1 MDTHD
6 DRWNQALNKI
16 LKRLALNEKPGFL
29 ILDGP
34 KGSGKTDLLDLVRKS
49 TQHQIPM
56 EEIKTVENF
65 KLAKAIYGKKYLCI
79 YLSSADKWASAPA
92 IILNA
97 LVDTVCVNGANK
109 DQNILLIWDNID
121 KAIDSSYE
129 EMNKRF
135 LGEIYQSFPMYNNLT
150 FICAV
155 TSVGGK
161 TFEPFNMSAVA
172 PHLMHLVD

>member
-1 MDTHD
+1 MDTHGN
-6 DRWNQALNKI
+6 RWNQALNKI

-34 KGSGKTDLLDLVRKS
+34 KGSGKTDLLDLVRKI
-49 TQHQIPM
+49 TQRQISM
-56 EEIKTVENF
+56 EEIKDEENF
-65 KLAKAIYGKKYLCI
+65 KLANTIYDKKYLCI
-79 YLSSADKWASAPA
+79 YLSSADRWASAPT

-97 LVDTVCVNGANK
+97 LVGIFSVNGANK
-109 DQNILLIWDNID
+109 DQKIVLIWDNID

-129 EMNKRF
+129 EMNKHF
-135 LGEIYQSFPMYNNLT
+135 LGEIYQPFPMYNNLT

-161 TFEPFNMSAVA
+161 TFEPFNKSAVA
-172 PHLMHLVD
+172 PHLIHLVD